1 MMMASADQI
10 RSESGAHV
18 SPVGR
23 RPAARDLLD
32 GRFQISTADRAL
44 DFLAV
49 GRFFRI
55 PSPF

>member
-10 RSESGAHV
+10 RKRRPRF
-18 SPVGR
+18 PVGR

-32 GRFQISTADRAL
+32 GHFRISTADRAL
-44 DFLAV
+44 DFFAA